1 MDKKQAKERI
11 EKLKKEIWHHNYQYH
26 VLDSPDIS
34 DEAFDSLKHELKKIE
49 EQFPEFITS
58 DSPSQRVSGKAL
70 DKFQKVKHKLPM
82 LSIEDAFSE
91 EELND
96 WEQRIKKFSPNN
108 NFDYFVEMKIDG
120 FAISLIYKN
129 GIFTQGSTR
138 GDGIIGENVTQNLKT
153 IVSIPLKIVIH
164 GKMPNKEIEK
174 NAKKLI
180 ENGEIEVR
188 GEVYMDKKA
197 FEKVNKERE
206 KQNLPLYA
214 NPRNTAAGSI
224 RQLDPQL
231 AGSRDLKFLAY
242 DITTDF
248 GHKIHQEEHEIAKSL
263 GFRTDEGR
271 YCRDLKEAMKF
282 FNEIGDK
289 REKLSFQIDGV
300 VVNVNNNKLFDKL
313 GAIGKTRR
321 GMVALKF
328 PAKQATTIVENIKVQ
343 IGRTGA
349 LTPVAH
355 LKPVQLGGTTITRA
369 TLHNEDEIKR
379 LGVKIGDTVIIQ
391 RAGDVIPDIFEVLK
405 GMRTGRE
412 KEFHMPKICPIC
424 NSKVIRPEGEAVHRC
439 SNLHCGAVQKK
450 FLYYFVSK
458 KAFNIEGLGPK
469 KIDQLMDEGLISSP
483 SDIFE
488 LKQGDL
494 LPLERFAEKSAENLI
509 NSIEK
514 SKQISLNKFIFA
526 LGIRHIGEETAIDLA
541 NTFGSIDNLKKAGI
555 NDLLKNRDTG
565 EIMAK
570 STYEWFRNKK
580 NADLLD
586 KLKKVGIKI
595 LNPPP
600 SPRLRRASKTQNK
613 IFVLTGELETMARDE
628 AKEKIRELGGDVA
641 GSVSKNTDWVVAG
654 SDPGSKYDKAQK
666 LGVKVI
672 NEKEFLKL
680 LKQ

>member
-1 MDKKQAKERI
+1 MDKKQAKERL

-26 VLDSPDIS
+26 VLDNPDIQ
-34 DEAFDSLKHELKKIE
+34 DGAFDALKNELE
-49 EQFPEFITS
+49 ELEYKFPDLITS

-70 DKFQKVKHKLPM
+70 DKFQKVGHKLPM
-82 LSIEDAFSE
+82 LSIEDSFSE
-91 EELND
+91 EELNN
-96 WEQRIKKFSPNN
+96 WGQRIKKLSPNN
-108 NFDYFVEMKIDG
+108 NFDYFAEMKIDG

-129 GIFTQGSTR
+129 GIFVQGSTR
-138 GDGIIGENVTQNLKT
+138 GDGIIGEDVTQNLKT
-153 IVSIPLKIVIH
+153 VASIPLKIVIY
-164 GKMPNKEIEK
+164 GKILNKEIEK
-174 NAKKLI
+174 NVKKLI
-180 ENGEIEVR
+180 KNNEIEVR

-206 KQNLPLYA
+206 KQSLPLYA
-214 NPRNTAAGSI
+214 NSRNTAAGSI

-242 DITTDF
+242 DIITDF
-248 GHKIHQEEHEIAKSL
+248 GCKTHQEKHEIAKSL

-271 YCRDLKEAMKF
+271 YCGDLKEAMKF
-282 FNEIGDK
+282 FNEIGNK
-289 REKLSFQIDGV
+289 REKLPFQIDGV
-300 VVNVNNNKLFDKL
+300 VININNNKLFDRL
-313 GAIGKTRR
+313 GEIGKTRR
-321 GMVALKF
+321 GMIALKF

-355 LKPVQLGGTTITRA
+355 LKPIQLGGTTITRA

-412 KEFHMPKICPIC
+412 KEFHMPKICPVC
-424 NSKVIRPEGEAVHRC
+424 NSKVIRLEGEVVHRC

-458 KAFNIEGLGPK
+458 KAFNIEGFGPQ
-469 KIDQLMDEGLISSP
+469 KINQLMDEGLISSP
-483 SDIFE
+483 PDIFE

-509 NSIEK
+509 NSIKK
-514 SKQISLNKFIFA
+514 SKQISLSKFIFA

-555 NDLLKNRDTG
+555 NDLLKNKDTG

-570 STYEWFRNKK
+570 SVYEWFKNKK
-580 NADLLD
+580 NINLLD
-586 KLKKVGIKI
+586 NLKRVGIKI
-595 LNPPP
+595 INFAKGGTGQ
-600 SPRLRRASKTQNK
+600 RRQKLVGK

-641 GSVSKNTDWVVAG
+641 GSVSKNTDFVVAG
-654 SDPGSKYDKAQK
+654 FEPGSKLDRAKK
-666 LGVKVI
+666 LNVKI
-672 NEKEFLKL
+672 LSEDEFLKL

>member
-1 MDKKQAKERI
+1 MDKKQAKERL

-26 VLDSPDIS
+26 VLDNPDIQ
-34 DEAFDSLKHELKKIE
+34 DGAFDALKNELE
-49 EQFPEFITS
+49 ELEYKFPDLITS

-70 DKFQKVKHKLPM
+70 DKFQKVGHKLPM
-82 LSIEDAFSE
+82 LSIEDSFSE
-91 EELND
+91 EELNN
-96 WEQRIKKFSPNN
+96 WGQRIKKLSPNN

-129 GIFTQGSTR
+129 GIFVQGSTR
-138 GDGIIGENVTQNLKT
+138 GDGIIGEDVTQNLKT
-153 IVSIPLKIVIH
+153 VASIPLKIVIY
-164 GKMPNKEIEK
+164 GKILNKEIEK
-174 NAKKLI
+174 NVKKLI
-180 ENGEIEVR
+180 KNNEIEVR

-224 RQLDPQL
+224 RQLNPQL

-242 DITTDF
+242 DIITDF
-248 GHKIHQEEHEIAKSL
+248 GCKTHQEKHEIAKSL

-271 YCRDLKEAMKF
+271 YCGDLKEAMKF
-282 FNEIGDK
+282 FNEIGNK
-289 REKLSFQIDGV
+289 REKLPFQIDGV
-300 VVNVNNNKLFDKL
+300 VINVNNNKLFDRL
-313 GAIGKTRR
+313 GEIGKTRR
-321 GMVALKF
+321 GMIALKF

-355 LKPVQLGGTTITRA
+355 LKPIQLGGTTITRA

-412 KEFHMPKICPIC
+412 KEFHMPKICPVC
-424 NSKVIRPEGEAVHRC
+424 NSKVIRPEGEVVHRC

-458 KAFNIEGLGPK
+458 KAFNIEGLGPQ
-469 KIDQLMDEGLISSP
+469 KINQLMDEGLISNP
-483 SDIFE
+483 PDIFE

-514 SKQISLNKFIFA
+514 SKQISLSKFIFA

-555 NDLLKNRDTG
+555 NDLLKNKDTG

-570 STYEWFRNKK
+570 SAYEWFKNKK
-580 NADLLD
+580 NINLLD
-586 KLKKVGIKI
+586 NLKRVGIKI
-595 LNPPP
+595 INFAK
-600 SPRLRRASKTQNK
+600 SETGQRRQKLMGK
-613 IFVLTGELETMARDE
+613 IFVLTGELETMTRDE
-628 AKEKIRELGGDVA
+628 AKEKIRELGGDVT
-641 GSVSKNTDWVVAG
+641 GSVSKNTDFIVAG
-654 SDPGSKYDKAQK
+654 FEPGSKFDRAKK
-666 LGVKVI
+666 LNVKI
-672 NEKEFLKL
+672 LSEDEFLKL